1 MPSATLQALSVSSSD
16 RIVLGNKLEM
26 KLGSELQTIQFMGRV
41 HAFKPFGSADLH
53 IPPNTVLEYQ
63 YAGSVPSTRLE
74 NRLGDDRA
82 GDDRFESAS
91 SDPSEIP
98 PRMSISQFSPPAQ
111 PHPH

>member
-53 IPPNTVLEYQ
+53 ITPNTVLEYQ
-63 YAGSVPSTRLE
+63 YASSIPNTRLE
-74 NRLGDDRA
+74 NRLGEDGS
-82 GDDRFESAS
+82 GDYRFG
-91 SDPSEIP
+91 P
-98 PRMSISQFSPPAQ
+98 PPPNLSHIAPPTLLAKFS
-111 PHPH
+111 